1 MRKNNIRNYN
11 DPILGTDDDEGVYD
25 YLIETLPENIDRW
38 ELTKDKC
45 QCDECHKYR
54 HISRYMV
61 YHFYCWDGWDYNSNR
76 ECWICYIKSRV
87 HSVRYKIKKK
97 LYQIKQKPYQIK
109 QKLKM
114 YKEMATL
121 CPKSN
126 LITFLKTFYKIIKI
140 LNKR

>member
-1 MRKNNIRNYN
+1 MNQWWK
-11 DPILGTDDDEGVYD
+11 DPRLDDEGTYD
-25 YLIETLPENIDRW
+25 YLIEELP
-38 ELTKDKC
+38 KDYGEWTRHGKC
-45 QCDECHKYR
+45 DCCGKER
-54 HISRYMV
+54 LLVFRYIH
-61 YHFYCWDGWDYNSNR
+61 YFYCWDGWDYNSNR

-97 LYQIKQKPYQIK
+97 LSQIKQKPYQIK

-114 YKEMATL
+114 YKEMAAL